1 VFLLA
6 LSSWHLYWS
15 QNARFYTTLM
25 LLYIVAQFVFLF
37 YLESNRTS
45 TLFFVFI
52 LVALSIREKATA
64 LVLIPVLIADLIVFN
79 ILQVGESR
87 KFPWKVLAV
96 GGTLIILLGGYLIF
110 RDLSKLAAKFFAF
123 SSNPLR
129 LSLSIVYEIGI
140 PLFVVAATA
149 GVFYLQKKNCRG
161 LLLLLGAIIPP
172 ILLFMISP
180 FALTNSRHVFVI
192 LPNWVILG
200 ALGVK
205 EVYANIR
212 GHARI
217 FAVGLFLL
225 LVIFS
230 VSQDYLYFAY
240 QNGNR
245 PDWKGS
251 YELVMKQK
259 SAEDIVVST
268 RPGVGTYYL
277 GERVLWNQNFDIV
290 RINDFNGKVWFVLDY
305 SISYIP
311 PELQEFLD
319 NKTRLVDVRDTFL
332 PGKSM
337 QVRVYVYEPGT

>member
-1 VFLLA
+1 
-6 LSSWHLYWS
+6 
-15 QNARFYTTLM
+15 
-25 LLYIVAQFVFLF
+25 
-37 YLESNRTS
+37 
-45 TLFFVFI
+45 
-52 LVALSIREKATA
+52 
-64 LVLIPVLIADLIVFN
+64 
-79 ILQVGESR
+79 
-87 KFPWKVLAV
+87 
-96 GGTLIILLGGYLIF
+96 
-110 RDLSKLAAKFFAF
+110 
-123 SSNPLR
+123 
-129 LSLSIVYEIGI
+129 
-140 PLFVVAATA
+140 
-149 GVFYLQKKNCRG
+149 
-161 LLLLLGAIIPP
+161 
-172 ILLFMISP
+172 MISP